1 MRYVYLIISS
11 VARGGEG
18 RRTEG
23 PPRKTNFL
31 RATFWVKLHRIL
43 TLALALELA
52 SVWLK
57 KSSLKMRNGEKD
69 RQLFLKEVATKWVMS
84 QKRNKVVS
92 YFYCKLLKK

>member
-69 RQLFLKEVATKWVMS
+69 RQLFLKEVAEKMGDKPKKETRS
-84 QKRNKVVS
+84 SAISTAN
-92 YFYCKLLKK
+92 CLK